1 MRLSP
6 QTRTNAARSD
16 RTIIPA
22 IGRDGAMFPI
32 DKLDAHRTGQK
43 HLAVS
48 VFVFSGDRL
57 LIQQRAA
64 GKYHCAGQWAN
75 TCCTH
80 PHWGESPLACANRR
94 LREELGITG
103 LSLHGRGQIEYRAD
117 VGGGMVEHE
126 LVDLFVARTD
136 SAPELTPD
144 RAEVMPTRWI
154 EPAALRHEIEH
165 APERF
170 TPWLRI
176 YLHEHGGQILGDPP
190 L

>member
-80 PHWGESPLACANRR
+80 PHWGETPERCAMRR
-94 LREELGITG
+94 LREELGIELPLTE
-103 LSLHGRGQIEYRAD
+103 RAVVEYRAD
-117 VGGGMVEHE
+117 VTDGLVEHE
-126 LVDLFVARTD
+126 RVHIFEGELVGSLPLPATFD
-136 SAPELTPD
+136 SDEVQALRWISLDALRDEAVRQPD
-144 RAEVMPTRWI
+144 RI
-154 EPAALRHEIEH
+154 S
-165 APERF
+165 
-170 TPWLRI
+170 PWLRV
-176 YLHEHGGQILGDPP
+176 YLARWDDL
-190 L
+190 LLRSAA